1 MFPVHHLYRPLHLN
15 LSLML
20 SDISQRT
27 PFVTPPSIFI
37 SSKANKEAALYVVSE
52 SKGTEHELTLGLPD
66 DGNDGSVCP
75 AASGDE
81 EKGSPVITFSHL
93 IS

>member
-1 MFPVHHLYRPLHLN
+1 MGSFCNPL
-15 LSLML
+15 
-20 SDISQRT
+20 
-27 PFVTPPSIFI
+27 SIFI
-37 SSKANKEAALYVVSE
+37 SSKANKEVALYVVSE
-52 SKGTEHELTLGLPD
+52 SKGTERKLTLVLLD

-81 EKGSPVITFSHL
+81 GKGSPVITFSHL